1 MEKKAEYITESEVAD
16 ALEMLGKGYENPI
29 EIHAPH
35 TVLEMGD
42 NYELQAT
49 EKGAWIKLSVSFRD
63 VIKYMKGAKLAVF
76 LAIALGI
83 NKSGESYPAF
93 DTVAEWT
100 GYSRRAVASAISE
113 LEIDGFL
120 KVIRGEKKSNLYHID
135 WFAAF
140 GSGNDPT
147 SAKIAPV
154 QKTTQTSA
162 KNDENLSQIALKQD
176 SINKNNNQIGAN
188 APDTLPVRK
197 PTTIEEAIYSNQP
210 VTPDMLDGKQARMQD
225 AANLMDMGCP
235 GAYALA
241 YAFMQARDI
250 IIPTSKVKGQR
261 KAAREMLE
269 MNVRAEH
276 ITEATKSLLEKGMT
290 VTDLFSVSK
299 TAINLANPTPE
310 SNGYNPQGLSVQ

>member
-1 MEKKAEYITESEVAD
+1 MNEQEYPNIQTIFRVEKSKENPFVMIDRRPLEKPYMSWKAKGLLAYLLSRPDNWVINFGDLVKRSTDGEYATRAAAKELEKAGHLKVDKERDDTGKIVKWVYTVYEQPLWGFQDVGNQDVGNQDVGNRDINDTESND
-16 ALEMLGKGYENPI
+16 
-29 EIHAPH
+29 
-35 TVLEMGD
+35 T
-42 NYELQAT
+42 ELT
-49 EKGAWIKLSVSFRD
+49 D
-63 VIKYMKGAKLAVF
+63 
-76 LAIALGI
+76 
-83 NKSGESYPAF
+83 
-93 DTVAEWT
+93 
-100 GYSRRAVASAISE
+100 
-113 LEIDGFL
+113 
-120 KVIRGEKKSNLYHID
+120 
-135 WFAAF
+135 
-140 GSGNDPT
+140 
-147 SAKIAPV
+147 
-154 QKTTQTSA
+154 
-162 KNDENLSQIALKQD
+162 
-176 SINKNNNQIGAN
+176 IGAN
-188 APDTLPVRK
+188 APDTLPVDWQILAGSK
-197 PTTIEEAIYSNQP
+197 DIHLQ
-210 VTPDMLDGKQARMQD
+210 DQKQAKMQD